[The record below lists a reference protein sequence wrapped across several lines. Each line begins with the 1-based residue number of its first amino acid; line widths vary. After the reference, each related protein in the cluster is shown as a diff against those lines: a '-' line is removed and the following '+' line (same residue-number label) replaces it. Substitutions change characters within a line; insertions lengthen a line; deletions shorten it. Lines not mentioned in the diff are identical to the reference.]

1 MTHNDTRVSNERLA
15 EMLAGLEGVTP
26 GPWIKDVNPT
36 TDFLYGTGQKGRM
49 HIGSIPSKH
58 DREYLTRCDPDTI
71 RAMILELQALRSTPA
86 EAEPV
91 AWRYSSGW
99 VTGPE
104 MVKLWLHTA
113 DAGLA
118 KSEAAAG
125 NIVHPLYAHPLPNP
139 SPSDGEVSDVLR
151 RARNYI
157 DDMPHLFPENAHP
170 NDRDTHRQ
178 LEAEREPLLL
188 ALTAAI
194 QSKRGQP

>member
-1 MTHNDTRVSNERLA
+1 MSNNETQVSNARL
-15 EMLAGLEGVTP
+15 
-26 GPWIKDVNPT
+26 
-36 TDFLYGTGQKGRM
+36 
-49 HIGSIPSKH
+49 GSIITGLKTRLSAGASGAPDM
-58 DREYLTRCDPDTI
+58 DRDLISALT
-71 RAMILELQALRSTPA
+71 ELQTLRSTPV

-91 AWRYSSGW
+91 AFIVQRPLKSGGMHFYLPFLRFGEEADRYREQNPHETL
-99 VTGPE
+99 V
-104 MVKLWLHTA
+104 A
-113 DAGLA
+113 
-118 KSEAAAG
+118 
-125 NIVHPLYAHPLPNP
+125 LYAHPLPNP

-194 QSKRGQP
+194 QSKRGRP

>member
-71 RAMILELQALRSTPA
+71 RAMILELQELR
-86 EAEPV
+86 
-91 AWRYSSGW
+91 
-99 VTGPE
+99 
-104 MVKLWLHTA
+104 
-113 DAGLA
+113 
-118 KSEAAAG
+118 
-125 NIVHPLYAHPLPNP
+125 AHPLPNP